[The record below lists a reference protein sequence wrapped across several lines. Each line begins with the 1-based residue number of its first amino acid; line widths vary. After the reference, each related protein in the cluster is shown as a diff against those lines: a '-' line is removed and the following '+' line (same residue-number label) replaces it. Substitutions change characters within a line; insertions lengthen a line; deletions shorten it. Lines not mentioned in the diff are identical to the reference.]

1 MERLPLKSKVLNE
14 NQIIAESLRA
24 RFREHGILCL
34 NLISGPGSGK
44 TALLERTLAS
54 LDPAT
59 RVCVLTGDIQTD
71 NDARRTGAGYG
82 FPVYSRSRPAAPAI
96 WTAG

>member
-14 NQIIAESLRA
+14 NQIIAESLRE
-24 RFREHGILCL
+24 RFREHGVLCL

-54 LDPAT
+54 LDP
-59 RVCVLTGDIQTD
+59 V
-71 NDARRTGAGYG
+71 DARVRAYRRY
-82 FPVYSRSRPAAPAI
+82 PDR
-96 WTAG
+96 